1 MKSQDVALRIV
12 NFVNLLLLFMSLPVV
27 HVIVMQTLFAALRG
41 Q

>member
-12 NFVNLLLLFMSLPVV
+12 NFVNPLLLFMSLSVV